1 MTIKANSIMEFL
13 TSFKSLL
20 KQGPAKKGLII
31 CLLLVFLDQFTKQ
44 TVLTQITET
53 DSVPILPILDFVLI
67 WNTGIS
73 YGLFDSWG
81 MFGRV
86 TLSALGLLI
95 TLFLLVQMVRS
106 TGKLE
111 RLGYCLIIGGAI
123 GNILDRVIY
132 GGVIDFISFHY
143 ENYYWYV
150 FNLADVWISLGV
162 ITILW
167 DGFFLSGKTPDGV

>member
-73 YGLFDSWG
+73 YGLFDSSG

-86 TLSALGLLI
+86 TFSVLGLLI

-111 RLGYCLIIGGAI
+111 RVGYCLIIGGAI
-123 GNILDRVIY
+123 GNIIDRVIY

-162 ITILW
+162 ITILC
-167 DGFFLSGKTPDGV
+167 DSFFLSGKTPDGV

>member
-1 MTIKANSIMEFL
+1 MEFL

-31 CLLLVFLDQFTKQ
+31 CFVLVFLDQLTKQ

-53 DSVPILPILDFVLI
+53 DRVPILPILDFVLI

-73 YGLFDSWG
+73 YGLFDSSG

-86 TLSALGLLI
+86 TLSVLGLLI

-106 TGKLE
+106 KGKLE

-123 GNILDRVIY
+123 GNIIDRVIY

-162 ITILW
+162 ITILC
-167 DGFFLSGKTPDGV
+167 DSFFLSGKTPDGV

>member
-20 KQGPAKKGLII
+20 KLGPAKNGLII
-31 CLLLVFLDQFTKQ
+31 CFVLVFLDQFTKQ

-73 YGLFDSWG
+73 YGLFDSSG

-86 TLSALGLLI
+86 TLSVLGLLI

-123 GNILDRVIY
+123 GNIIDRVIF

-167 DGFFLSGKTPDGV
+167 DSFFLSGKTPDGV

>member
-1 MTIKANSIMEFL
+1 MGTL

-20 KQGPAKKGLII
+20 KQGPARKGLII
-31 CLLLVFLDQFTKQ
+31 CLALIFIDQLSKQ
-44 TVLTQITET
+44 TVLMQISET
-53 DSVPILPILDFVLI
+53 DRIQVIPILDFILI

-73 YGLFDSWG
+73 YGLFDSSG
-81 MFGRV
+81 MVGRI
-86 TLSALGLLI
+86 TLSVLGFLI
-95 TLFLLVQMVRS
+95 TLFLLVQMARS
-106 TGKLE
+106 TAKWE

-123 GNILDRVIY
+123 GNIIDRIIY

-162 ITILW
+162 ITILL
-167 DGFFLSGKTPDGV
+167 DSFLLSGKTPDGV

>member
-1 MTIKANSIMEFL
+1 MESF

-31 CLLLVFLDQFTKQ
+31 CFVLIFLDQLTKQ

-53 DSVPILPILDFVLI
+53 DRVPILPILDFVLI

-73 YGLFDSWG
+73 YGLFDSSG
-81 MFGRV
+81 MVGRV
-86 TLSALGLLI
+86 TLCVLGLLI
-95 TLFLLVQMVRS
+95 TLFLLVQMARS
-106 TGKLE
+106 TGKWE

-123 GNILDRVIY
+123 GNIIDRIIY

-162 ITILW
+162 ITILL
-167 DGFFLSGKTPDGV
+167 DSFFLSGKTPDGV

>member
-13 TSFKSLL
+13 TSFKSLI
-20 KQGPAKKGLII
+20 KQGHAKKGLII
-31 CLLLVFLDQFTKQ
+31 CFVLVFLDQFTKQ

-73 YGLFDSWG
+73 YGLFDSSG

-86 TLSALGLLI
+86 TLSGLGLLI
-95 TLFLLVQMVRS
+95 TLFLLIQMVRS

-123 GNILDRVIY
+123 GNIIDRVIY

-162 ITILW
+162 ITILC
-167 DGFFLSGKTPDGV
+167 DSFFLSGKTPDGV

>member
-1 MTIKANSIMEFL
+1 MTIKANSFMEFL

-20 KQGPAKKGLII
+20 KLGPSKNGLII
-31 CLLLVFLDQFTKQ
+31 CFVLVFLDQFTKH

-73 YGLFDSWG
+73 YGLFDSSG

-86 TLSALGLLI
+86 TLSVLGLLI

-111 RLGYCLIIGGAI
+111 RLGYCLIIGGAV
-123 GNILDRVIY
+123 GNIIDRVIY

-167 DGFFLSGKTPDGV
+167 DSFFLSGKTPDGV

>member
-1 MTIKANSIMEFL
+1 MEFL

-31 CLLLVFLDQFTKQ
+31 CSVLVFLDQFTKQ

-73 YGLFDSWG
+73 YGLFDSSG

-86 TLSALGLLI
+86 TLSVLGLLI

-111 RLGYCLIIGGAI
+111 SLGYCFLIGGAI
-123 GNILDRVIY
+123 GNIIDRVIY

-162 ITILW
+162 ITILC
-167 DGFFLSGKTPDGV
+167 DSFFLSGKTLDGV

>member
-1 MTIKANSIMEFL
+1 MVVE
-13 TSFKSLL
+13 
-20 KQGPAKKGLII
+20 
-31 CLLLVFLDQFTKQ
+31 
-44 TVLTQITET
+44 
-53 DSVPILPILDFVLI
+53 ILDFVLI

-73 YGLFDSWG
+73 YGLFDSSG

-86 TLSALGLLI
+86 TLSVLGLLI

-111 RLGYCLIIGGAI
+111 RLGYCFIIGGAI
-123 GNILDRVIY
+123 GNIIDRVIY

-167 DGFFLSGKTPDGV
+167 DSFFLSGKTPDGV

>member
-20 KQGPAKKGLII
+20 KLGPAKNGLII
-31 CLLLVFLDQFTKQ
+31 CFVLVFLDQFTKH

-53 DSVPILPILDFVLI
+53 DSVSILPILDFVLI

-73 YGLFDSWG
+73 YGLFDSSG
-81 MFGRV
+81 KFGRV
-86 TLSALGLLI
+86 TLSVLGLLI
-95 TLFLLVQMVRS
+95 TLFLLFQMVRS

-123 GNILDRVIY
+123 GNIIDRIIY

-162 ITILW
+162 ITILC
-167 DGFFLSGKTPDGV
+167 DSFFLSGKTPDGV